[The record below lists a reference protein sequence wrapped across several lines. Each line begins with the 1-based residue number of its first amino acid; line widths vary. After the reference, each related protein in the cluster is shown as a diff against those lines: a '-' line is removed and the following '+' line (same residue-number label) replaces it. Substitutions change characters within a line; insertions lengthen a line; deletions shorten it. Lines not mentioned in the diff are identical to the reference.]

1 MNISNVLDFIKNIYF
16 CRPANQ
22 ELLFGFEN
30 SLKIQGVGDRH
41 ISTDNTSWESFIK
54 ESECKKVKVSQAN
67 DMWQVSKTLP
77 RRFVVPS
84 PVSDVFLTRVGSL
97 FKDNRPPVWVWGA

>member
-1 MNISNVLDFIKNIYF
+1 MSYIDFTKNIYV

-97 FKDNRPPVWVWGA
+97 FKDNRPTVWVWGA